1 MSLVGYARVSTADQD
16 LSVQLEALKA
26 AGCEVTFSEKKTG
39 TKREGRAALE
49 ECIASLRAGDVL
61 VVHRLDRFARSML
74 DLAELIRDLQAR
86 NVGFRCIMQSAIDTT
101 TSEGRLMLHLLG
113 AFAEFETDLRKA
125 RQAEGIRRAK
135 GRGVYKGAAPNPHAD
150 EVRQLRASGVAPAE
164 IARRMTARG
173 HRMSERTAYRLAGRA
188 WERT

>member
-1 MSLVGYARVSTADQD
+1 MIVGYARVSTADQD
-16 LSVQLEALKA
+16 LSVQLEALA
-26 AGCEVTFSEKKTG
+26 AASCERVFSEKRSG

-61 VVHRLDRFARSML
+61 VVHRLDRLARSL
-74 DLAELIRDLQAR
+74 SDLADLIRTLQAR

-101 TSEGRLMLHLLG
+101 TSEGRLMLHVLG
-113 AFAEFETDLRKA
+113 AFAEFETDLRRA
-125 RQAEGIRRAK
+125 RQADGIARAK
-135 GRGVYKGAAPNPHAD
+135 KLGVYKGAAPNPHAA

-164 IARRMTARG
+164 IARRFTARG